1 MRSIDAGLVEAT
13 LKGDREAFGH
23 LVRKYRGPLLEF
35 ALRKLK
41 NLPDAEDI
49 VQEAFLKAYQNLQR
63 LRDRDRFA
71 EWLYRIATNLCIS
84 LLRRRRDNL
93 ISLDSLPNPSSIGSV
108 NPEYLPEQ
116 RELSEFIVRA
126 VEALPDKNRRT
137 FILYLEGFS
146 YQEIADAMKVPVS
159 TVSGRLQTAKRRL
172 RKRVSKELPLASISV
187 PLRMAV
193 ERLEEVS
200 KMEAIPR
207 KKLLRRRIYGISNR
221 YDVLGEIPAPNV
233 ITYLFKGI
241 TSGRVYPDVFLENG
255 ARLYCPT
262 EVKRKDTERR
272 RVWISGEFDHLRY
285 STPECD
291 DIVQLIAHE
300 KAGERILMSLAL
312 KAQERISR
320 DGFPGRVLI
329 FKVNLQEP
337 GKRPG
342 CKENYL
348 LYKDRISLEKLRSG
362 LIPFLVTR
370 VIFAGAGRVSDGSYL
385 ISQRAY
391 HIETEISSDERD
403 GMIRIPDEPLADKE
417 RYLRLQ
423 VLVGDSSMSEW
434 SAYLKIGT
442 TALVLQMIE
451 DDFIGKNLALRDPI
465 QALRQVASDL
475 SLKGRLELEDGR
487 KLTAVEIQRE
497 YLEMAKAYFDALESE
512 ALVRD
517 IHKWE
522 WAPVGD
528 ILEKWEH
535 TLSCLADD
543 PMELD
548 GKVDWVIKRRLL
560 ESFREKHGL
569 DWGAPE
575 LVEADMRYHI
585 LLPEEG
591 SYYHLEREGKVER
604 VLTDERIR
612 EAMDEPPKTTR
623 ARFRG
628 QFIKLANE
636 RKILCG
642 VNWSYIQLYEPGRQ
656 LYLNLD
662 PLNPTYEEA

>member
-1 MRSIDAGLVEAT
+1 MSVRSIDAGLVEAT

-35 ALRKLK
+35 ALKKVK
-41 NLPDAEDI
+41 NLADAEDI
-49 VQEAFLKAYQNLQR
+49 VQEAFLKAYQNLER

-71 EWLYRIATNLCIS
+71 EWLYRIVTNLCIS
-84 LLRRRRDNL
+84 LLRRRREEL
-93 ISLDSLPNPSSIGSV
+93 ISLDSLPNPGSIGSV

-126 VEALPDKNRRT
+126 VEALPDKSRRT

-146 YQEIADAMKVPVS
+146 YQEIADAMRVPVS

-172 RKRVSKELPLASISV
+172 RERVSKELPFASISV

-193 ERLEEVS
+193 EQLEEVS
-200 KMEAIPR
+200 KMETILREKP
-207 KKLLRRRIYGISNR
+207 LRRRIYGIGNQ
-221 YDVLGEIPAPNV
+221 YDLLWENEEMANQNAVLC
-233 ITYLFKGI
+233 LFRGI
-241 TSGRVYPDVFLENG
+241 SAGRIYPDVFLENG
-255 ARLYCPT
+255 ARLYCPS
-262 EVKRKDTERR
+262 KN
-272 RVWISGEFDHLRY
+272 RVQY

-291 DIVQLIAHE
+291 DIAQLIAHE

-312 KAQERISR
+312 KAQERLGSDEFPSR
-320 DGFPGRVLI
+320 MLI

-337 GKRPG
+337 GKEPG

-370 VIFAGAGRVSDGSYL
+370 MIFAGAGRVSDGSYL
-385 ISQRAY
+385 ISQRAFY
-391 HIETEISSDERD
+391 IEREISD
-403 GMIRIPDEPLADKE
+403 GEEGIMRIPEEPLADRD

-423 VLVGDSSMSEW
+423 VLVGDPSMSEW

-451 DDFIGKNLALRDPI
+451 DGFIKKNLALKDPI

-475 SLKGRLELEDGR
+475 SLTQKLELEDER

-512 ALVRD
+512 ALVKD
-517 IHKWE
+517 IHRWE

-528 ILEKWEH
+528 ILERWEH

-543 PMELD
+543 PMKLD
-548 GKVDWVIKRRLL
+548 GKVDWIIKRRLL

-591 SYYHLEREGKVER
+591 SYYRLEREGKVER
-604 VLTDERIR
+604 ILTDERIR
-612 EAMDEPPKTTR
+612 EAMDEPPGTTR
-623 ARFRG
+623 ARFRA

-642 VNWSYIQLYEPGRQ
+642 VNWSYIQLYEPERQ

-662 PLNPTYEEA
+662 PLNPVYEEV

>member
-35 ALRKLK
+35 ALRRVK
-41 NLPDAEDI
+41 NLADAEDI
-49 VQEAFLKAYQNLQR
+49 VQEAFLKAYRNLDK
-63 LRDRDRFA
+63 LRDSDKFA
-71 EWLYRIATNLCIS
+71 EWLYRIVTNLCIS
-84 LLRRRRDNL
+84 LLRKRRDNL

-108 NPEYLPEQ
+108 NPEYLLEQ

-126 VEALPDKNRRT
+126 VEALPDKSRRT
-137 FILYLEGFS
+137 FLLYLEGFS

-159 TVSGRLQTAKRRL
+159 TVSGRLQTAKKRL
-172 RKRVSKELPLASISV
+172 RERVSKELPLASISV

-200 KMEAIPR
+200 KMEAILKEKP
-207 KKLLRRRIYGISNR
+207 LRRRIYGISNR
-221 YDVLGEIPAPNV
+221 YDVLGELPTPNLIV
-233 ITYLFKGI
+233 YLFRGI
-241 TSGRVYPDVFLENG
+241 TTGRMYLDVFLENG

-262 EVKRKDTERR
+262 EVKRRDIERR
-272 RVWISGEFDHLRY
+272 RIWISGEFNHLRY

-291 DIVQLIAHE
+291 DPIQLITHE
-300 KAGERILMSLAL
+300 KAGERILSSLAL
-312 KAQERISR
+312 KAQEKIGR
-320 DGFPGRVLI
+320 DGFPDRLVI

-337 GKRPG
+337 GKG
-342 CKENYL
+342 AVCKENYL

-370 VIFAGAGRVSDGSYL
+370 MIFAGAGRVSDGSYL
-385 ISQRAY
+385 VSQRAF
-391 HIETEISSDERD
+391 HIEREISD
-403 GMIRIPDEPLADKE
+403 GEEGIMRIPEEPLADRD

-423 VLVGDSSMSEW
+423 VLVGDPSMSEW

-451 DDFIGKNLALRDPI
+451 DDFIGRNLALRDPI

-475 SLKGRLELEDGR
+475 SLTQKLELEDGR

-517 IHKWE
+517 IHRWE

-528 ILEKWEH
+528 ILERWEH
-535 TLSCLADD
+535 TLGCLADD
-543 PMELD
+543 PMKLD
-548 GKVDWVIKRRLL
+548 GKVDWIIKRRLL

-591 SYYHLEREGKVER
+591 SYYRLEREGKVER
-604 VLTDERIR
+604 ILTDERIR
-612 EAMDEPPKTTR
+612 KAMDEPPGTTR
-623 ARFRG
+623 ARFRA

-636 RKILCG
+636 MKILCG

-662 PLNPTYEEA
+662 PLNPVYEEV